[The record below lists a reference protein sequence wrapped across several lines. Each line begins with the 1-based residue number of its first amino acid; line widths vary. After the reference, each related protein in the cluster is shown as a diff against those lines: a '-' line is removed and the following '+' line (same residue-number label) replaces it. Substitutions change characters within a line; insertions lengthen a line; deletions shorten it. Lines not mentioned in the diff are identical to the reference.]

1 LRRLRQYCW
10 GVLAIVALGTAAS
23 CSKDPFQEYAERL
36 PRRFVVARKGY
47 ILDEHEP
54 GVVHDDAVAYTAD
67 AGARSFNFKSG
78 TVVRHLFVGT
88 TDNFAAL
95 PADER
100 RETVAVADGALRF
113 IARLQKQQPALSDT
127 DRQHRDVLN
136 AFIAAASGH
145 GK

>member
-23 CSKDPFQEYAERL
+23 CSKDPFQEYAER
-36 PRRFVVARKGY
+36 